1 MYCLSRMFRLAML
14 SCFVTTGLVAPDC
27 TSAQVVSNAL
37 ARVLLIKT
45 PTEQG
50 SGFTLDIEGRQYLIT
65 AKHLV
70 KDLKDKA
77 RILIRENQT
86 WVPVD
91 VSIFPCADPV
101 DIAVLVPPR
110 LLTSTLPLEPAAKH
124 NVIITQEVYFLG
136 FPFGSSAGEGIAVFG
151 SHPVPIG
158 KHGILSA
165 ITDGLLVVDALS
177 NPGFSG
183 GPIVFRDLNE
193 TGKIVFYVLGVTK
206 GPYPDLVHVTA
217 PEPVKP
223 GDDLSNIER
232 WRIQEDHGQRVI
244 LRDTPQVVPLNSG
257 LLLGYSIDYAVD
269 MIHKHPI
276 GPEIAKPADQKQGN
290 Q

>member
-1 MYCLSRMFRLAML
+1 MSRIFRLAMI
-14 SCFVTTGLVAPDC
+14 SCLVTAGLVAPEC
-27 TSAQVVSNAL
+27 ASGQVVSNVL
-37 ARVLLIKT
+37 TRVLLIKIG
-45 PTEQG
+45 TEQG

-77 RILIRENQT
+77 SVLIRENQT

-110 LLTSTLPLEPAAKH
+110 LLTSTLPLEPSAKH
-124 NVIITQEVYFLG
+124 NAIITQEVYFLG
-136 FPFGSSAGEGIAVFG
+136 FPFGSSAGEGIAAFG
-151 SHPVPIG
+151 PHPIPIG
-158 KHGILSA
+158 EHGILSA
-165 ITDGLLVVDALS
+165 ITDGLLVVDALN

-193 TGKIVFYVLGVTK
+193 TGKIVFYVLGVTE
-206 GPYPDLVHVTA
+206 GFYPDLVHVTA
-217 PEPVKP
+217 PEPIKP

-244 LRDTPQVVPLNSG
+244 LRDTPQRVPLNSG

-269 MIHKHPI
+269 MIRKHPI
-276 GPEIAKPADQKQGN
+276 GPEIAKAGDQKQGN

>member
-1 MYCLSRMFRLAML
+1 MFRLAIL
-14 SCFVTTGLVAPDC
+14 SCFVTIGLVAPDS

-77 RILIRENQT
+77 TILIRENQT
-86 WVPVD
+86 WVSVD

-110 LLTSTLPLEPAAKH
+110 LLTSTLPLEPAAKRK
-124 NVIITQEVYFLG
+124 VIITQEVYFLG

-193 TGKIVFYVLGVTK
+193 SGKNVFYVLGVTK

-217 PEPVKP
+217 PEPVNP
-223 GDDLSNIER
+223 RDDLSNIER
-232 WRIQEDHGQRVI
+232 WRIQEDHGQKVI

-257 LLLGYSIDYAVD
+257 LLVGYSIDYAVD